1 MLSVSFDELLLKYL
15 SKWSV
20 CKKQVAF
27 DLLVETVVILLEN
40 WLVWLMY
47 GCVKSMFYS
56 FRKVWF
62 VKDHIDFFD
71 ITKTNISLNITQQMI
86 LLCTFDKNALFS
98 NSITKLLYFQTL
110 SVLLRS
116 C

>member
-40 WLVWLMY
+40 
-47 GCVKSMFYS
+47 
-56 FRKVWF
+56 
-62 VKDHIDFFD
+62 
-71 ITKTNISLNITQQMI
+71 
-86 LLCTFDKNALFS
+86 
-98 NSITKLLYFQTL
+98 
-110 SVLLRS
+110 
-116 C
+116 